1 MSAEDETK
9 TIGGSMEETRD
20 RHRRYLRAVNNPLR
34 RQILRRIKDGDSTVE
49 ALAQSLDLEPTL
61 VDWHLRLLE
70 DGFCVELKEVAGRMR
85 VALTQEGLVVDYV
98 EE

>member
-1 MSAEDETK
+1 MSADDESK

-34 RQILRRIKDGDSTVE
+34 RQILRKIKDGNSTLD
-49 ALAQSLDLEPTL
+49 ALAHSLGIEPAL
-61 VDWHLRLLE
+61 VDWHLRVLE
-70 DGFCVELKEVAGRMR
+70 DGFCVERKEVDGKTW
-85 VALTQEGLVVDYV
+85 VTLTQEGLVVDYV